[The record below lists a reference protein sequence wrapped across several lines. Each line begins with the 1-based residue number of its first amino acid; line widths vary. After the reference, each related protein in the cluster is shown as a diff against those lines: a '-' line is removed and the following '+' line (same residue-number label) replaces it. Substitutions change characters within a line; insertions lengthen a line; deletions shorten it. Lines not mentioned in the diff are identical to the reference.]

1 MPRQVT
7 WLTSLRTRIAALIT
21 IILVLGV
28 GGTYWYIIETQSR
41 QFVETTKDQAT
52 VLTHAIVKSIRH
64 DMRGECPKDVQGIF
78 ERIAVVDEIESLR
91 IFDENGRV
99 TRSGDKSEVGLT
111 IDDIGLEIFKA
122 GVPAMPYLGGHGYN
136 AFCMVETIRN
146 EPDCRGCHV
155 TKSDVI
161 AIFELCLSM
170 KKTDENVARNRRF
183 LASSAV
189 AIIAVVSIAISLI
202 FATQVNRPISSLVG
216 VMRRAEE
223 GDLSVRAQLP
233 RRDEL
238 GSLGR
243 SLNSMIGRLDES
255 QREVER
261 FHTEQ
266 LIRAERL
273 ASIGELAASVA
284 HEIKNPLAGISGAV
298 QVLAEGFPA
307 EDPRREVTTQI
318 LRQSERMDK
327 TIRDLLNYA
336 QPLQAE
342 PYPVDVNETLERA
355 SFIALPNPARSK
367 VRVRRDFAEGL
378 PRTLADGKHL
388 EQAFLNLILNAV
400 QAMPGGGDLELRT
413 ALREEAEAAGGRRFI
428 EVVIADTGVG
438 IPPQVR
444 EKIFS
449 PFFTT
454 RTQGTGLGLSIT
466 RKIVE
471 QGGGTIAV
479 ASEPGKGTAFTVLVP
494 VVETRLSA

>member
-1 MPRQVT
+1 MPNRVR
-7 WLTSLRTRIAALIT
+7 WFSSLRARIAALIT
-21 IILVLGV
+21 FILVVGV
-28 GGTYWYIIETQSR
+28 GGTYWYIIEAQSR
-41 QFVETTKDQAT
+41 QFIETTKDQAA

-64 DMRGECPKDVQGIF
+64 DMRGDCAKDVQGIF
-78 ERIAVVDEIESLR
+78 ERIAVVEDIESLR
-91 IFDENGRV
+91 IFDEDGKV
-99 TRSGDKSEVGLT
+99 TRSGDKREVGLT

-122 GVPAMPYLGGHGYN
+122 GVPSMPYLGGHGYN

-146 EPDCRGCHV
+146 EPDCRGCHR
-155 TKSDVI
+155 TKGDVL

-170 KKTDENVARNRRF
+170 KKTDEKVAKNSRF

-189 AIIAVVSIAISLI
+189 AIIAVVGLSTSII
-202 FATQVNRPISSLVG
+202 FATQVNRPISTLVA
-216 VMRRAEE
+216 VMRRAEG
-223 GDLSVRAQLP
+223 GDLSARALSP
-233 RRDEL
+233 RRDEI
-238 GSLGR
+238 GSIGR
-243 SLNSMIGRLDES
+243 SLNSMIERLDES
-255 QREVER
+255 QRAVER
-261 FHTEQ
+261 YHTEQ

-298 QVLAEGFPA
+298 QVLADGFPPD
-307 EDPRREVTTQI
+307 DPRREVTGHI

-336 QPLQAE
+336 QPLQGEAS
-342 PYPVDVNETLERA
+342 PVDLNEVLDRA
-355 SFIALPNPARSK
+355 CFIALPNPARTK
-367 VRVRRDFAEGL
+367 VRVRREFAAGL

-400 QAMPGGGDLELRT
+400 QAMPEGGDLELRT
-413 ALREEAEAAGGRRFI
+413 SLREEAEGAGGVRQI
-428 EVVIADTGVG
+428 EVVVADTGVG

-444 EKIFS
+444 DKIFS

-471 QGGGTIAV
+471 QGGGTISV
-479 ASEPGKGTAFTVLVP
+479 ASEPGKGTTFTVRIP
-494 VVETRLSA
+494 VVETRLQA